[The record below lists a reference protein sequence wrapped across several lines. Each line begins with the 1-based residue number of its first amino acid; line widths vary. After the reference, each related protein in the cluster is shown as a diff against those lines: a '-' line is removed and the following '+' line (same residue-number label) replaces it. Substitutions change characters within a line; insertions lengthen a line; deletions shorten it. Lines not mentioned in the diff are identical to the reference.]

1 MDLVAI
7 AVIAIVAGVSIW
19 AMRLRGAQAIDDFR
33 AIWASGPWGKQL
45 MLDFGGLEIVLV
57 LWMVSHA
64 SQAGTW
70 LWFAICALAMPIF
83 GSMAA
88 AAYWLIAV

>member
-1 MDLVAI
+1 VDFAAI
-7 AVIAIVAGVSIW
+7 AVILIVGAVSIW
-19 AMRLRGAQAIDDFR
+19 ALRLRGAQAIDDFR

-70 LWFAICALAMPIF
+70 LWFWICAAAMPIF

>member
-1 MDLVAI
+1 VDEVAI

-19 AMRLRGAQAIDDFR
+19 ALRLRGAQAIDDFR
-33 AIWASGPWGKQL
+33 AIWASGPWGKQI
-45 MLDFGGLEIVLV
+45 MLDFGGLEIVLL
-57 LWMVSHA
+57 LWMATHA
-64 SQAGTW
+64 SGAGTW
-70 LWFAICALAMPIF
+70 LWFWICAVAMPVF